1 MEALDYEYEIYLD
14 EIEGGD
20 EDCMETKGCQGCN
33 GCFDCLMMSWKD
45 FI

>member
-14 EIEGGD
+14 EIDDGD
-20 EDCMETKGCQGCN
+20 EDYMETIGCQGCN